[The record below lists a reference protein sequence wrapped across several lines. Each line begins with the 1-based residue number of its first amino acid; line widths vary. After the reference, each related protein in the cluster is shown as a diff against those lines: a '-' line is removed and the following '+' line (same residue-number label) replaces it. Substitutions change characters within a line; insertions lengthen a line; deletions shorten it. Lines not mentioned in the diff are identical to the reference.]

1 MRLLLRHMYIYNYVH
16 VRQEKTTSPHGDI
29 SMLLSSGLF
38 QSTRM
43 FYRPVLHAPG
53 REFSVSPAFGFGTTY
68 EAICICR
75 AVPGGDMTVIWR
87 DAMPIS
93 IGQVSGYAPAVAL
106 PRSAA
111 TPVPSSYISA
121 VRI

>member
-1 MRLLLRHMYIYNYVH
+1 
-16 VRQEKTTSPHGDI
+16 
-29 SMLLSSGLF
+29 MLLSSGLF

-75 AVPGGDMTVIWR
+75 AVPGPGGDMTVIWR

-93 IGQVSGYAPAVAL
+93 IRQVSGYAPAVAL

-111 TPVPSSYISA
+111 MPVPSSYISA